1 MAGSVIH
8 GENYRI
14 SVLTESLVR
23 LEYSEDGVFED
34 GQTQVVQ
41 NRDFGP
47 VACEVVE
54 TEEVLDLH
62 TEHLH
67 LHFEKGPFAPD
78 RLLYRAQGS
87 VCSLWEP
94 VALWRSAGDLKGD
107 QSDT

>member
-1 MAGSVIH
+1 MAGPVIE

-67 LHFEKGPFAPD
+67 LSGDSGIRVAGHLYDAGRQYNSKPD
-78 RLLYRAQGS
+78 LT
-87 VCSLWEP
+87 
-94 VALWRSAGDLKGD
+94 SAVD
-107 QSDT
+107 

>member
-1 MAGSVIH
+1 MAGSVIQ
-8 GENYRI
+8 GDNYRI

-47 VACEVVE
+47 VAYEVVE

-67 LHFEKGPFAPD
+67 LHFEKGPFTPD
-78 RLLYRAQGS
+78 RLLLSSRVSMQSMVAGGTMEI
-87 VCSLWEP
+87 SLRP
-94 VALWRSAGDLKGD
+94 
-107 QSDT
+107 

>member
-1 MAGSVIH
+1 MAGSVIT

-23 LEYSEDGVFED
+23 LEYSEGGVFED

-67 LHFEKGPFAPD
+67 LHFERDLYTGSAF
-78 RLLYRAQGS
+78 YRAQGS
-87 VCSLWEP
+87 VCSLW
-94 VALWRSAGDLKGD
+94 
-107 QSDT
+107 

>member
-1 MAGSVIH
+1 MAGTSDK

-14 SVLTESLVR
+14 SVLTESLVPWNTQR
-23 LEYSEDGVFED
+23 DGVFED

-54 TEEVLDLH
+54 TEAVLDLH

-67 LHFEKGPFAPD
+67 LHFEKD
-78 RLLYRAQGS
+78 LLHRIDFISNSRVSMQSMGAGGTMEISQ
-87 VCSLWEP
+87 
-94 VALWRSAGDLKGD
+94 GDLKGD